1 MKTDYMNSAVDEVSV
16 TTRLKTVSGPLT
28 STVWMKSWTLTVPM
42 TMWLEEFT
50 VCMITKQRIDGQY
63 PFLAVSMNSFF
74 RWLYLTLE
82 RDKIHIFEPYLSCF
96 INP

>member
-28 STVWMKSWTLTVPM
+28 STVWMKSWTLTVLM

-50 VCMITKQRIDGQY
+50 VCMITERRIDGQY
-63 PFLAVSMNSFF
+63 PIIAVSVNYLFF

-82 RDKIHIFEPYLSCF
+82 TDKIHYL
-96 INP
+96 NPICHVL